1 MLTEVADGCWQTLVQ
16 TLAIREDY
24 EKVLKPSGFCFGRG
38 PTCKCLA
45 NIIFVGINGSRRERG
60 EPQERLKTKLGRTK
74 QKDPVRCFWQPNM
87 RFSHCRC
94 RGQIGHLQVPHGML
108 KAGDCDRTAN

>member
-38 PTCKCLA
+38 PTRKRLS
-45 NIIFVGINGSRRERG
+45 NLIFVGKNGWRRKGGEGRVRNGFKKKDTTKRARSLVLAAKYEVSSPRG
-60 EPQERLKTKLGRTK
+60 VGVK
-74 QKDPVRCFWQPNM
+74 
-87 RFSHCRC
+87 
-94 RGQIGHLQVPHGML
+94 
-108 KAGDCDRTAN
+108 

>member
-38 PTCKCLA
+38 LTCKRPS
-45 NIIFVGINGSRRERG
+45 NTIFVG
-60 EPQERLKTKLGRTK
+60 KTDGVKLG
-74 QKDPVRCFWQPNM
+74 KD
-87 RFSHCRC
+87 
-94 RGQIGHLQVPHGML
+94 G
-108 KAGDCDRTAN
+108 KK